1 MLEKTLIKEVI
12 TPTIIIVISFLIY
25 KIISILLKKC
35 FYSKSNH
42 LSNKRK
48 KTLLQLS
55 RNIVRVLVILIAGLF
70 ILETYGVD
78 TKGLIASLS
87 VIGVVVGLALQDLLK
102 DFISGVSIIIEGQYR
117 VGDTVT
123 INGFRGEIIGVGL
136 KSTHIKA
143 YTGEI
148 MIIANRL
155 INEVVNYN
163 LSNSLAIV
171 DIDVAYESNI
181 EKVEKFLYNLC
192 IKLTIE
198 LPYLKGD
205 VELLGINSLESSSVR
220 FRITALTESMKHFEI
235 QRKML
240 KEIKLELDK
249 NKIVIPYNQLVVHNG

>member
-1 MLEKTLIKEVI
+1 MLEKILIKEVI
-12 TPTIIIVISFLIY
+12 TPTIIIVVSFLIY
-25 KIISILLKKC
+25 KIISILLKKG

-55 RNIVRVLVILIAGLF
+55 RNIIRVLVILIAGLF

-148 MIIANRL
+148 MIIANHL

-181 EKVEKFLYNLC
+181 EKVEKILNNLC
-192 IKLTIE
+192 IRLTKE

-220 FRITALTESMKHFEI
+220 FRITVLTESMKHFEI

>member
-1 MLEKTLIKEVI
+1 MV
-12 TPTIIIVISFLIY
+12 
-25 KIISILLKKC
+25 
-35 FYSKSNH
+35 
-42 LSNKRK
+42 
-48 KTLLQLS
+48 
-55 RNIVRVLVILIAGLF
+55 
-70 ILETYGVD
+70 
-78 TKGLIASLS
+78 ASLS

-181 EKVEKFLYNLC
+181 EKVEKVLNNLC
-192 IKLTIE
+192 IKLTKE